1 MAEATLFVLVQIPFG
16 VDVDSV
22 DNDADMQMI
31 SGHIAGSADF
41 GNGVVFVHRIA
52 NLSQKLAAMGVKGA
66 IPAAVVDD
74 EIISITDMVAGLYD
88 RTGFHCQNWCA
99 IGIGNVQTIMVGGI
113 LTWNAD
119 ILTFAKERSN
129 VLFPVW
135 IIEWI
140 AKSAA
145 GSRGVIINKCI
156 VDLSQNRDTFAF
168 FNFVE
173 VDGQVM
179 RIGIGIAFLLVIKLP
194 DRVGKVVIAHLG
206 KRENGVGVI
215 LLYRYGLPTHLFL
228 HRLSADF
235 LGSGVG
241 IIFCL
246 VRLHLFRKV
255 S

>member
-1 MAEATLFVLVQIPFG
+1 MLAETALFVLVQIPFW
-16 VDVDSV
+16 VDVDPV

-31 SGHIAGSADF
+31 SGHIAGSTDF

-88 RTGFHCQNWCA
+88 RTGLHRQNWCA
-99 IGIGNVQTIMVGGI
+99 VRIRNVHAIMVGGI
-113 LTWNAD
+113 LAGNAD
-119 ILTFAKERSN
+119 IITFTKERSN
-129 VLFPVW
+129 VLFPVGV
-135 IIEWI
+135 IERI
-140 AKSAA
+140 AEHAV
-145 GSRGVIINKCI
+145 GGRGVIINKCI

-179 RIGIGIAFLLVIKLP
+179 RIGIGIAFLLVVKLP
-194 DRVGKVVIAHLG
+194 DRVGKVVIAHIG

-215 LLYRYGLPTHLFL
+215 LLYSYSLPTHFFL
-228 HRLSADF
+228 HRLSAD
-235 LGSGVG
+235 SSEV
-241 IIFCL
+241 
-246 VRLHLFRKV
+246 V
-255 S
+255 